1 MSDATELMPS
11 AGTYGFD
18 AAAIEPGTNE
28 ELAGPSQEVATAAA
42 TRPVERQERV
52 ASVDV
57 LRGFALLGILLM
69 NITSFGLP
77 SWAYSIPL
85 STPLPVFSGPH
96 ARANTVV
103 WFLRWVLAEGKMRA
117 LFSMLF
123 GAGAVLLTSR
133 AEQRGAGDRT
143 ADIFTRRNMWLV
155 LIGMLHGY
163 LVWYGDILY
172 WYGLTGLLF
181 LYPCRK
187 LEAKTL
193 IRTAV
198 VVLFLNAALMGGGQ
212 LAQPYFAQK
221 KALAADAAMREG
233 KTLTED
239 QIADLKSWKEVQE
252 QWRPPRKKVDEEM
265 KAMRGGYLSAQG
277 HQAKENFQEE
287 TVFYY
292 FAFGDVLAFMLL
304 GMAMYK
310 NGFLSGQWSYKAYAL
325 TAAIG
330 LGIAWPLV
338 FEGCLHAWRSHFD
351 QIATTVWLTVPY
363 ELGRVGGALGN
374 AAILLM
380 IFKAGRLRWATKTLA
395 AVGQMALSNYL
406 LTSALC
412 KILFVWAPHPRWF
425 GQLEYYQL
433 YYVLAGIWAVN
444 LVWSSIWLKYFRFGP
459 VEWVWRSLTYWKRQ
473 PMLLGMRPAA
483 SEAVAAAAA

>member
-1 MSDATELMPS
+1 MNEATEVVRS
-11 AGTYGFD
+11 AGTFGFD
-18 AAAIEPGTNE
+18 APAVAEGTNE
-28 ELAGPSQEVATAAA
+28 ELAGPPHDAA

-77 SWAYSIPL
+77 AWAYSIPL

-96 ARANTVV
+96 ARVNTVV

-163 LVWYGDILY
+163 LIWYGDILY

-187 LEAKTL
+187 LQAKTL
-193 IRTAV
+193 IWTAAS
-198 VVLFLNAALMGGGQ
+198 VLLVNTLLLGGGQ
-212 LAQPYFAQK
+212 FAHPYFAQK
-221 KALAADAAMREG
+221 KALAADAAMRSG

-239 QIADLKSWKEVQE
+239 QIDDLKDWKSVQDD
-252 QWRPPRKKVDEEM
+252 WRPPQKKIDEDM

-277 HQAKENFQEE
+277 HQAKENFQTE

-292 FAFGDVLAFMLL
+292 FAFADVLGFMLM

-310 NGFLSGQWSYKAYAL
+310 NGFLSGEWSYKAYAL
-325 TAAIG
+325 TAVIG

-351 QIATTVWLTVPY
+351 QFVTVPWLNIPY
-363 ELGRVGGALGN
+363 EIGRVCGALGN
-374 AAILLM
+374 AAIVLI
-380 IFKAGRLRWATKTLA
+380 IFKAGLLRWMTKALA

-406 LTSALC
+406 LTSTSC
-412 KILFVWAPHPRWF
+412 KFLFVWLPHPRWF

-433 YYVLAGIWAVN
+433 YYVLAGVWVVN
-444 LVWSSIWLKYFRFGP
+444 LVWSSIWLRYFRFGP

-473 PMLLGMRPAA
+473 PMLLRSQIKQP
-483 SEAVAAAAA
+483 EQLAAAA